1 MEEHA
6 WEDRHVHALAMS
18 KPFCIVTTSTI
29 KSTDSIGYSGEVCKS
44 WGWG

>member
-6 WEDRHVHALAMS
+6 WEDRRVHALAMS

-29 KSTDSIGYSGEVCKS
+29 KSTDSIG
-44 WGWG
+44 